1 MRVENS
7 RTHRKTLQVRL
18 NRQAEM
24 ELWEQLALGA
34 LAILVLFMFR
44 PGIKATIE
52 RSKNAE
58 EKHWGTL
65 IFLAVVLVAFVILLI
80 SSVR

>member
-1 MRVENS
+1 
-7 RTHRKTLQVRL
+7 
-18 NRQAEM
+18 M
-24 ELWEQLALGA
+24 ELWEQLVLGA
-34 LAILVLFMFR
+34 LAILVLFLFG
-44 PGIKATIE
+44 PGIKATME

-65 IFLAVVLVAFVILLI
+65 VLLAAVLIAFVVFLI

>member
-1 MRVENS
+1 
-7 RTHRKTLQVRL
+7 
-18 NRQAEM
+18 M

-34 LAILVLFMFR
+34 LAILILFLFR

-65 IFLAVVLVAFVILLI
+65 ALLAIVLIAFVILLI

>member
-1 MRVENS
+1 
-7 RTHRKTLQVRL
+7 
-18 NRQAEM
+18 M
-24 ELWEQLALGA
+24 ELWEQIALGA
-34 LAILVLFMFR
+34 LALLVLFLFR

-65 IFLAVVLVAFVILLI
+65 ALLAVVLIAFVIFLI
-80 SSVR
+80 WSVR

>member
-1 MRVENS
+1 
-7 RTHRKTLQVRL
+7 
-18 NRQAEM
+18 M
-24 ELWEQLALGA
+24 ELWEQIALGA
-34 LAILVLFMFR
+34 LALLVIFLFR

-65 IFLAVVLVAFVILLI
+65 ALLAVVLIAFVILLI
-80 SSVR
+80 WSVR